1 MFVLTRK
8 HITSMSRN
16 RYKKPFL
23 VDLVV
28 CNVRSFYSQMRN
40 GKLHRTSGTEWPAQ
54 VCKIPILVAQA
65 TVQSY
70 PSGTDLPMASMPKVA
85 SQRAGWA
92 GGNAAGDCGVWT
104 SLSFIWNLH
113 LALLFWA
120 SHISHISNIVHL
132 CSFHIVVSLGEKQ
145 IPTGIF
151 KTFQALRYCRVL
163 GSCLVNI
170 FGTLP
175 WNLTDKLWDVKFV
188 ELFLICAVTGSR
200 PSDSEPIC
208 QDTLAVLRWS
218 WQLLG

>member
-1 MFVLTRK
+1 
-8 HITSMSRN
+8 
-16 RYKKPFL
+16 
-23 VDLVV
+23 
-28 CNVRSFYSQMRN
+28 MRN
-40 GKLHRTSGTEWPAQ
+40 VKLHRTSGTEWPSQ

-113 LALLFWA
+113 LALLSLSFTYFTYFKC
-120 SHISHISNIVHL
+120 I
-132 CSFHIVVSLGEKQ
+132 SFHIVISLGETQ

-170 FGTLP
+170 FGTLGTWP
-175 WNLTDKLWDVKFV
+175 IICGTWNLLNCSWSVLSLTHVQAIPN
-188 ELFLICAVTGSR
+188 LFAKN
-200 PSDSEPIC
+200 P
-208 QDTLAVLRWS
+208 
-218 WQLLG
+218 

>member
-1 MFVLTRK
+1 V
-8 HITSMSRN
+8 
-16 RYKKPFL
+16 
-23 VDLVV
+23 
-28 CNVRSFYSQMRN
+28 
-40 GKLHRTSGTEWPAQ
+40 
-54 VCKIPILVAQA
+54 
-65 TVQSY
+65 
-70 PSGTDLPMASMPKVA
+70 
-85 SQRAGWA
+85 

-113 LALLFWA
+113 LALLFL
-120 SHISHISNIVHL
+120 SFTYFTYFKYI
-132 CSFHIVVSLGEKQ
+132 SFHIVISLGEKQ

-208 QDTLAVLRWS
+208 QDTLAILR
-218 WQLLG
+218 